1 MADVRLLGITQRYG
15 EEVTLRLPDLELG
28 WGQQV
33 ALLGPSGSGKTT
45 LLHILAGLRL
55 PSQGEVW
62 VGGQDLTQLSEAQR
76 DAYRRST
83 VGYLFQDFYLAEGYS
98 ALENVLL
105 GLGVAGIRGRAAQ
118 GRAAEVLTQLGLGQ
132 RLGHAPRHLSTGERQ
147 RVALA
152 RAVAHRPR
160 LLLADEPTAHLDRA
174 RAITA
179 LDLLTQTAASLR
191 ALLVVAT
198 HDPWVMARFP
208 QQIELS
214 SPPSAPVQEETR

>member
-1 MADVRLLGITQRYG
+1 MADVIMRGVSQRFSQD
-15 EEVTLRLPDLELG
+15 LQIRLPDLELS

-45 LLHILAGLRL
+45 LLHLLAGLRL
-55 PSQGEVW
+55 PSRGEVW
-62 VGGQDLTQLSEAQR
+62 VEGRNLSRLTEAER
-76 DAYRRST
+76 DAYRRT
-83 VGYLFQDFYLAEGYS
+83 KVGYLFQDFHLVEGYT

-105 GLGVAGIRGRAAQ
+105 GLGIAGIRGKAAQ
-118 GRAAEVLTQLGLGQ
+118 GEALAVLRGLGLEH
-132 RLGHAPRHLSTGERQ
+132 RLSHTPKRLSTGERQ

-174 RAITA
+174 RAAAA
-179 LDLLTQTAASLR
+179 LDLLIQTALSLG

-208 QQIELS
+208 QQIELK
-214 SPPSAPVQEETR
+214 PPTPEQEVLS